1 MEKNWRQVKRK
12 RSFSLICPRSGR
24 GGGGGGEKFWL
35 RRICCFLLLLFYL
48 SLSLFYFFFFV
59 FLYVFVFSFFVG
71 SFVILFWCYLIRNE
85 INITKKKKEK
95 KCKKKTE
102 KKQKR
107 KSLLFL
113 PSFVRL
119 LLKVEIC
126 FACKCNY

>member
-24 GGGGGGEKFWL
+24 GGGGWNIFVEKN
-35 RRICCFLLLLFYL
+35 LLFSVITFL
-48 SLSLFYFFFFV
+48 SV
-59 FLYVFVFSFFVG
+59 SFFVLFFFLCF
-71 SFVILFWCYLIRNE
+71 FVCVCVFIFCWLICNFILMLFNYKRNKYY
-85 INITKKKKEK
+85 KKKKEK